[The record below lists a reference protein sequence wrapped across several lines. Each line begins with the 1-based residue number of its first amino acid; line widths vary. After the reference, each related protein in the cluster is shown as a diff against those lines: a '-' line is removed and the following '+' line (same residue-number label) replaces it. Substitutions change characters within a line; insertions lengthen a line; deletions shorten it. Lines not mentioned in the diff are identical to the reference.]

1 MPRWTPQEHAE
12 IAIVRTRLADLLA
25 ASPNFPEVVG
35 DRKIIR
41 FLRGH
46 DHNVDKVC
54 DLYGKFLVWRK
65 ECNVDEIRR
74 NIVEGGM
81 DHPLKFPKGEI
92 IQSVMPA
99 LIIAPDSQDSYGC
112 PIVVDQ
118 YNFSPQTLLDSFTI
132 EDYILYAT
140 YCLEYRQIILEQMSE
155 EREEAYLCSLTPLE
169 REEAEKMDSDKPCY
183 GVITQSCVIRD
194 LNGVGFEHLS
204 ARGQEIIRAV
214 IAIASDNYPELM
226 RKAFMINTPWIFNTV
241 WFFIKGLLAAKTVA
255 KISMMG
261 ATFMDEIEKEIRREN
276 IPALVGGPYIGYQ
289 QYVAYPFNRSYLC
302 PMNIVETVMAT
313 VSKIETVFV
322 EGPVVAE
329 PSVAS
334 IVLVGSTVTESS
346 SGENANTNNSEQGLS
361 KEIDIGLIT
370 LQTSG

>member
-1 MPRWTPQEHAE
+1 MIRNFAVSEHRREWQLLASKRAYTKHFRIKGCREMPRWTPQEHAE

-194 LNGVGFEHLS
+194 LSMIIAMLYFALNGYLLNFIILSDGVGFEHLS

-214 IAIASDNYPELM
+214 IAIASDNYPGM
-226 RKAFMINTPWIFNTV
+226 
-241 WFFIKGLLAAKTVA
+241 LL
-255 KISMMG
+255 
-261 ATFMDEIEKEIRREN
+261 
-276 IPALVGGPYIGYQ
+276 
-289 QYVAYPFNRSYLC
+289 
-302 PMNIVETVMAT
+302 
-313 VSKIETVFV
+313 
-322 EGPVVAE
+322 
-329 PSVAS
+329 
-334 IVLVGSTVTESS
+334 
-346 SGENANTNNSEQGLS
+346 
-361 KEIDIGLIT
+361 
-370 LQTSG
+370 